1 MNRHV
6 LHHRFQ
12 QRTPGLAVIGGSID
26 SFEAPGLTDLA
37 RIVALVGSG
46 LQPLFHRRQQTLLV
60 GPATAPVLTRLDQ
73 RLTVALVSAIMVEA
87 AGLSF
92 ARSTLRCD
100 LDNDDGDAVLTLC
113 GANDSHI
120 PPDWMR
126 LDPEIS
132 CIAAEAGAEVEM
144 LWDADE
150 GPTLVLRLPGPR
162 S

>member
-12 QRTPGLAVIGGSID
+12 QRGPGLAIVGTHAT

-46 LQPLFHRRQQTLLV
+46 LQPLFRRRQQTLLV
-60 GPATAPVLTRLDQ
+60 APATVPVMTRLDQ
-73 RLTVALVSAIMVEA
+73 RLAVALVSAIMVEA
-87 AGLSF
+87 AGLSL
-92 ARSTLRCD
+92 ARTTLRCD
-100 LDNDDGDAVLTLC
+100 LDHDDGDAIVTLC

-150 GPTLVLRLPGPR
+150 GPTLVLRLPGR
-162 S
+162 RG